1 MVHGIELK
9 LEHGFSHG
17 LKKNSKNP
25 SKQSNY
31 SISDLKYLCTNNIV
45 TIFLMLNISMIFM
58 ELFMKFSLCHVSVA
72 VFPTKPKNIYLWW
85 STNVCWYVYI
95 YMNNIVLAAE
105 HLIRLILYYVSIFW

>member
-58 ELFMKFSLCHVSVA
+58 ELFMKFSLRHVSVA
-72 VFPTKPKNIYLWW
+72 VFPTKPKNIYL
-85 STNVCWYVYI
+85 
-95 YMNNIVLAAE
+95 
-105 HLIRLILYYVSIFW
+105 